1 MASKKKNKRKLN
13 IDLSGIKRGVKYNAI
28 NFILPLTIVLVIGIL
43 IIVFIET
50 FKIKTITV
58 EGSTHY
64 TDQQII
70 DYVLD
75 SKLSM
80 NSIFLKLKY
89 KNKSVKDVPFVER
102 IDVKIV
108 DKNTV
113 NIVVYEKYLAGC
125 ISNLGNYLY
134 FDNDGIIVEVS
145 KTKTA
150 RIPVVTG
157 LEFDHFTIYE
167 PLPVEDKDVFR
178 SILDITK
185 LLDKYDLNADIINY
199 GEDKSVT
206 IFFDEVRVYIG
217 TETNLDE
224 KFMVLPSILPSLE
237 GKKGVLHMEKYSETN
252 GNVVFNED
260 V

>member
-1 MASKKKNKRKLN
+1 MSKKKKRKLK
-13 IDLSGIKRGVKYNAI
+13 IDLSVFKRAFKYNAI
-28 NFILPLTIVLVIGIL
+28 NFILPLAIVLILGIAV
-43 IIVFIET
+43 IVFIEA
-50 FKIKTITV
+50 FKVNTVTV
-58 EGSTHY
+58 EGAKHY
-64 TDQQII
+64 SDQEII

-75 SKLSM
+75 SKLSR
-80 NSIFLKLKY
+80 NSVFLNLKY
-89 KNKSVKDVPFVER
+89 KNKSIKDVPFVEK
-102 IDVKIV
+102 IDVNII

-113 NIVVYEKYLAGC
+113 EIMVYEKYLAGC
-125 ISNLGNYLY
+125 IANLGNYLY

-157 LEFDHFTIYE
+157 LQFEYFNVYE
-167 PLPVEDKDVFR
+167 PLPVENPDVFR

-185 LLDKYDLNADIINY
+185 LLDKYSLDADIINY
-199 GEDKSVT
+199 GDDMTVT

-217 TETNLDE
+217 DGQNIDE

-237 GKKGVLHMEKYSETN
+237 GKKGVLHMEKYSESN
-252 GNVVFNED
+252 GNIVFNED